1 MDALTTWIQHLDPR
15 LGYLVLAL
23 AATIEYLFPPF
34 PGDTVVVLGAVLIE
48 VANWSMP
55 AVLVAAT
62 LGSVLGAALNV
73 EVGRWLGQSD
83 RDTWLHRRLRSEAVA
98 SKLDRIRAN
107 FERYGSAYVAIN
119 RFLPGVRSFIFI
131 AAGMSGLPRG
141 PVLAWAACSACMW
154 NIGLIALGHAV
165 GYNFDQLMGWVKRY
179 TTFAWMV
186 LGAVL
191 LIAVLRA
198 IIRRRSQDE
207 P

>member
-73 EVGRWLGQSD
+73 EVGRWIGQSD

-98 SKLDRIRAN
+98 PKLDVVRAN

-119 RFLPGVRSFIFI
+119 RFLPGIRSF
-131 AAGMSGLPRG
+131 
-141 PVLAWAACSACMW
+141 
-154 NIGLIALGHAV
+154 
-165 GYNFDQLMGWVKRY
+165 
-179 TTFAWMV
+179 
-186 LGAVL
+186 
-191 LIAVLRA
+191 
-198 IIRRRSQDE
+198 
-207 P
+207 